1 MYFGIHLSTL
11 IGSITRGIESFEVT
25 PNSEILKKLLL
36 SATSFEAPSEPFPD
50 ICKISAPLKTFLK
63 NNEPLKPIPTC

>member
-25 PNSEILKKLLL
+25 PNSEILKKNGVDRINVSLDTLNPERFKEITRWGDVNKVL
-36 SATSFEAPSEPFPD
+36 EGSD
-50 ICKISAPLKTFLK
+50 H
-63 NNEPLKPIPTC
+63 